1 MSVMVSFM
9 HFIFGLPF
17 FAIFILL
24 IIDNVEE
31 YNSWHVSLI
40 VKYLEEDVVQNEIV
54 IIINNVVEFDIQI
67 CNFNSK
73 TCWGGWMKV
82 KED

>member
-1 MSVMVSFM
+1 MSKST
-9 HFIFGLPF
+9 I
-17 FAIFILL
+17 
-24 IIDNVEE
+24 
-31 YNSWHVSLI
+31 SWHVSLI

-54 IIINNVVEFDIQI
+54 IIINNVVEFDIPI

-73 TCWGGWMKV
+73 TCRGGWMKV